1 MNNIRLD
8 QYFILREFQCRCCGV
23 VKIRKLLLE
32 RLHVLRGSLK
42 RPIIITSG
50 YRCKNHNTAVGGKV
64 NSAHM
69 RGAAA
74 DIRVTRIS
82 PLLVMVAAKRAGFK
96 NVYCSVAENF
106 THCGL

>member
-23 VKIRKLLLE
+23 VKIRKLLIE
-32 RLHVLRGSLK
+32 RLHVLRVSLK
-42 RPIIITSG
+42 RPIFVTSG
-50 YRCKNHNTAVGGKV
+50 YRCKKHNTDIDGNI

-69 RGAAA
+69 RWAAA
-74 DIRVTRIS
+74 DIRVTGIS